1 MRLLQVRVLR
11 VNTFEQ
17 TSCYG
22 NTRIPHG
29 DLDLQYK
36 VERQSGTTMRGGGAL
51 AGGGSPACGGGQ
63 GWPGGGGQGWP
74 RQRRQNV
81 ASYNGAGGAGAFP
94 QLKGKFGMRDHSYS
108 LASGC
113 DGCASTFKRGGGG
126 LAIGGGC
133 RGGRS
138 PRRQGRAAP
147 ILNTSGSARWFDV
160 AGQGLKSRSCKR
172 RPRNRNCKPR
182 PCECKRPRP
191 CKRLTRA
198 KTAMVMLM

>member
-1 MRLLQVRVLR
+1 MR
-11 VNTFEQ
+11 
-17 TSCYG
+17 
-22 NTRIPHG
+22 
-29 DLDLQYK
+29 
-36 VERQSGTTMRGGGAL
+36 A
-51 AGGGSPACGGGQ
+51 
-63 GWPGGGGQGWP
+63 
-74 RQRRQNV
+74 
-81 ASYNGAGGAGAFP
+81 
-94 QLKGKFGMRDHSYS
+94 HSYS
-108 LASGC
+108 LGSGC

-191 CKRLTRA
+191 CERLTQA
-198 KTAMVMLM
+198 KTAMVMLMWHIVWDIGCATYCGAADMEYRTGYRMCYVLRRTRAHRISRVRCP